1 YARAVLAD
9 EHGGTKEDR
18 AQAAA
23 ALARPKAGTS
33 RPGLVLVARAMTTEG
48 AERDMAR
55 RAILG
60 SELDLTEGHD
70 AAGRFL
76 PPHGDAK
83 GAVLHFKRAL
93 ELKAGNLRALVALG
107 DYYRESGDD
116 AAALTVY
123 GTAEQL
129 SSDHPGRVL
138 GEAESRL
145 ALEQDLT
152 QALAD
157 VDKLSPDSLVPRM
170 AARRAPDRGRL

>member
-1 YARAVLAD
+1 LALDTAAGDRAALESLAQAIRMEEDSPEAWDLTAYARAVLAD

-23 ALARPKAGTS
+23 ALARPQAGAS

-60 SELDLTEGHD
+60 SELDLTEVHD

-76 PPHGDAK
+76 LAKGDAK

-93 ELKAGNLRALVALG
+93 ELNAGNVRALVALG
-107 DYYRESGDD
+107 DYYREAGDD
-116 AAALTVY
+116 AAALTV
-123 GTAEQL
+123 
-129 SSDHPGRVL
+129 
-138 GEAESRL
+138 
-145 ALEQDLT
+145 
-152 QALAD
+152 
-157 VDKLSPDSLVPRM
+157 
-170 AARRAPDRGRL
+170 